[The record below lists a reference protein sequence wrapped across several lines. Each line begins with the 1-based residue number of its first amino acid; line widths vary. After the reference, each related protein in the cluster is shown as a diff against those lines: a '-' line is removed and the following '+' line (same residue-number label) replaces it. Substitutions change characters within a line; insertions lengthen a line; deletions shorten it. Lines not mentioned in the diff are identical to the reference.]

1 MKKVIVIVGAGM
13 MGSAISVPARD
24 NGHEV
29 RIVGT
34 HLDKEIIDHLKL
46 HSYHLNMKRTLPA
59 GIHYFQIEDLQSA
72 LAGADLLVGGVSSFG
87 VDWFAEHVLP
97 MVPPALPVLSVT
109 KGLQNMPDGTLVPFP
124 HLLDEKTGHRLSL
137 NAIGG
142 PCTSYELADRRQTCV
157 AFCGQDM
164 AILRQ
169 LKAILETDYYHISLS
184 TDIMGVECAV
194 AMKNAYALGVSLAIG
209 MVEMKDGIGCTEA
222 YNTQAALFGQSVKEM
237 GRMLTL
243 TGGGPENITYAAGDL
258 YVTIF
263 GGRTR
268 ALGIRLGRG
277 MHLRDAL
284 KELNGV
290 TLESVVIAR
299 RTIEAMAFWV
309 DRGIARREDF
319 PLLHHIAGLLN
330 DEEPKPLDWT
340 AFETERY

>member
-13 MGSAISVPARD
+13 MGSAISVPASD

-34 HLDKEIIDHLKL
+34 HLDREIIDHAKQ
-46 HSYHLNMKRTLPA
+46 HHYHMNMKRKLPD
-59 GIHYFQIEDLQSA
+59 GIQYYHIEDLDKA
-72 LAGADLLVGGVSSFG
+72 LSGADLLVGGVSSFG
-87 VDWFAEHVLP
+87 VEWFGENVLP
-97 MVPPALPVLSVT
+97 KIPCTLPVLSVT
-109 KGLQNMPDGTLVPFP
+109 KGLQNMPDGRLVPFP
-124 HLLDEKTGHRLSL
+124 HLLEEKTGGRLSL

-157 AFCGQDM
+157 AFCGRDM
-164 AILRQ
+164 GVLRQ
-169 LKAILETDYYHISLS
+169 LKSILETDYYHISLS

-209 MVEMKDGIGCTEA
+209 MVEATDGIGCIEA
-222 YNTQAALFGQSVKEM
+222 YNPQAALFGQSVKEM
-237 GRMLTL
+237 GRMLML
-243 TGGGPENITYAAGDL
+243 TGGGPENIVYAAGDL

-277 MHLRDAL
+277 MRLNEAL

-299 RTIEAMAFWV
+299 RTIEAMAVWV
-309 DRGIARREDF
+309 EKGVAKREDF

-330 DEEPKPLDWT
+330 DEEPKPLDFT
-340 AFETERY
+340 AFETERS